1 MTELKNVVLT
11 VEGVSYEIANEKI
24 KQTERNLLK
33 KDILDAVYTDF
44 VSAGFQAERTDDGV
58 VLTLEPKNT
67 TVYVSIDAVVKNLNY
82 DLPTAITEY
91 ELKVQKQLEREEERK
106 QKAVE
111 RSKK

>member
-58 VLTLEPKNT
+58 VLILEPKNA

-91 ELKVQKQLEREEERK
+91 ELKIQKQLEREEERK
-106 QKAVE
+106 RKAVE